1 MISNKNEDFR
11 VIIAQAIKDAC
22 TEDLKEVKSHFGLK
36 TFSSRHSLSRDI
48 MNTHISR
55 RLDSNRFSVETFN
68 RGAHQFITIYDNNE
82 KTLYSIMKH
91 KTFKGLEKSN
101 KKANVHY
108 LEALGFMNNDNIVE
122 KSQIK
127 FFEYE
132 YRQSQI
138 EDLLFKIVSKEVI
151 DEVKVHK
158 LITFDINNNE
168 LSSISVFQLNSELDI
183 INEESWNDY
192 IAIDYDDIGTR
203 YLNIDINE
211 DEYAIEEEISLGIK
225 GTEIEIK
232 VK

>member
-1 MISNKNEDFR
+1 M
-11 VIIAQAIKDAC
+11 
-22 TEDLKEVKSHFGLK
+22 
-36 TFSSRHSLSRDI
+36 
-48 MNTHISR
+48 
-55 RLDSNRFSVETFN
+55 
-68 RGAHQFITIYDNNE
+68 
-82 KTLYSIMKH
+82 
-91 KTFKGLEKSN
+91 
-101 KKANVHY
+101 
-108 LEALGFMNNDNIVE
+108 
-122 KSQIK
+122 
-127 FFEYE
+127 
-132 YRQSQI
+132 
-138 EDLLFKIVSKEVI
+138 
-151 DEVKVHK
+151 HK